1 MKKADKALYRN
12 IGRQLRDARNAKK
25 LSLQYISDAMGGAKS
40 KQTIMRYENGDTRIS
55 TDDLEVICNLLGLV
69 PKEVI
74 RKAKEQ
80 DLYHEY
86 QQNPTPDLTAE
97 EIVLVEKYRSVDDRT
112 RKMVQMLLEMD
123 LGG

>member
-40 KQTIMRYENGDTRIS
+40 KQTIMRYENGDTRIG